1 LISFIFAATI
11 FKDNLEL
18 TVPNNAK
25 IGHVITKLGCSDF
38 GLALQAEGNPQDD
51 QLFNKLFIVAAKIN
65 EM

>member
-1 LISFIFAATI
+1 LGRLSNKSSVYSVSKFAATI

-38 GLALQAEGNPQDD
+38 GLALQAEGNPQ
-51 QLFNKLFIVAAKIN
+51 
-65 EM
+65 